1 MMQLR
6 LIIAAILLALGGFLV
21 WFVPSHYKEQG
32 RQEVIQKYQ
41 EESRLALLERNVEIE
56 RIKKDHEATNKLIQA
71 DYEARLSVLNDKYL
85 AARSV
90 GLRLPKTA
98 CERSSPATETESPT
112 RSDEGESVRLPPA
125 IENGLFDLARQADEV
140 NIQLSACQAW
150 IKKNGF
156 Y

>member
-6 LIIAAILLALGGFLV
+6 LIIAAVLLALGGFLV
-21 WFVPSHYKEQG
+21 WFIPSHYREQG

-41 EESRLALLERNVEIE
+41 EASRLALLERNAEIE

-98 CERSSPATETESPT
+98 CNGSSTTAETEST
-112 RSDEGESVRLPPA
+112 ARSDESESIRLPA
-125 IENGLFDLARQADEV
+125 RIENGLFDLARKADEV
-140 NIQLSACQAW
+140 NLQLSACQSW
-150 IKKNGF
+150 IKKTGLD
-156 Y
+156 

>member
-32 RQEVIQKYQ
+32 RQEVIQKYR
-41 EESRLALLERNVEIE
+41 EESRLALVERNAEIE
-56 RIKKDHEATNKLIQA
+56 RLKVQHEATNKLITA

-85 AARSV
+85 AARSI

-98 CERSSPATETESPT
+98 CERSPTTAETQSAT
-112 RSDEGESVRLPPA
+112 RSDESDTIRLPA
-125 IENGLFDLARQADEV
+125 RIENGLFDLARKADEV
-140 NIQLSACQAW
+140 KLERDMCQKW
-150 IKKNGF
+150 IKENGF
-156 Y
+156 N